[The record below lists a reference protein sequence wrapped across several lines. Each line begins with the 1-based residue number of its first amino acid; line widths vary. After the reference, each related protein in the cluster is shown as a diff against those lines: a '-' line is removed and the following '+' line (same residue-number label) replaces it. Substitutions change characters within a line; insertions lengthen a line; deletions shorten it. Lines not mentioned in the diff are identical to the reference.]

1 MVQAEK
7 VLVLTRPSADQLRPA
22 AHQLRT
28 LYTSGTRVGLL
39 LVGDTPY
46 GPAEVASALGVDVAG
61 MVAFDARAS
70 EALAGGAGGG
80 DLRRSLLVRSV
91 ASLAESLGP
100 GPADSTAQEFEPVS
114 AVEVSGEVAT

>member
-1 MVQAEK
+1 MSC
-7 VLVLTRPSADQLRPA
+7 LL
-22 AHQLRT
+22 
-28 LYTSGTRVGLL
+28 RVGLL

-100 GPADSTAQEFEPVS
+100 GPADSTAQEFEPGLVS
-114 AVEVSGEVAT
+114 PAVDVSGEVAT